1 LINGKTCYNCFKFD
15 WLRHPKEFADAQG
28 MNFLKISDKV
38 TLIFLYAVIFLF
50 AKPPCRNAYAYE
62 PGIPYIQTFFI
73 QDFGFNSKNHSFAKN
88 REEVIFIGNFNRI
101 LEYNGAD
108 WISHSFPGKPFLT
121 STNSGVVYAGG
132 ANAFGF
138 FSKNESGQNS
148 FVPLLLSA
156 ADSAMIQGQIL
167 SLKSI
172 GEDVFFTTRNAL
184 VLSKNNSFKRLDSF
198 SSSPSLFCVD
208 SVIIVST
215 YDEGLLFYKE
225 SGKHS
230 FPSGNFFIGKTV
242 IDVLPYFGK
251 YLVKTLEDQE
261 FFLADHTS
269 ARPFHSS
276 LTDLFTRHGY
286 VAGVLLDD
294 GNYAFGTEKG
304 GLLIMDTS
312 GNLINHIRR
321 DHGLLEERITSLS
334 TDLSGN
340 LWLLHNNG
348 ISRIEVPSPFAYFD
362 RTYGLRGTVSSI
374 TRHRGTLYFATSQ
387 GVFRFTNKQGNS
399 FAGVEEISGVNHSCF
414 GFHSLGGELYAF
426 SEGGIY
432 HVSGRQA
439 SLLLPVQL
447 ETASLS
453 GKNPYRIY
461 LGLSDGL
468 AVTHFYDGIWQ
479 NPETLIDTG
488 SPVLSIAEENQDV
501 LWLGTDAKGLY
512 RITAEGDVVDYQLFQ
527 DVFPNTQR
535 ITALMMVN
543 TSRGVLFSTSSGIF
557 RYDQDA
563 GGFYP
568 DSLIGLDFETGNYSG
583 YSIREDNS
591 HNLWLIIYNRIT
603 RGDEAYLAQFSGS
616 DKTYDLIKIPFQRK
630 KEFHIRTIYPDSE
643 GVVWFGGFNGVVR
656 FDTNSLREKERQP
669 IALINKV
676 TWNRDSVVYYDQNS
690 DSYKNKKGKFRFSAR
705 MIRFDFSTTS
715 YESAEQALFQ
725 SILVG
730 FDKDWSDWNAAR
742 FREYTNLPGKEYTFK
757 VKVKDLNGKVS
768 EASSFSF
775 RIFQPVYKTK
785 WAFFYYFL
793 LLAAFIHMLIRK
805 GSLRF
810 AKEKF
815 KLEKI
820 INKRTEELLKQKEK
834 SEELLARVLPR
845 DTANEI
851 KSTGRAASH
860 KYEMVTVLF
869 SDIEGFT
876 RIAEQMNPEILID
889 ELDKF
894 FFKFDSVVEK
904 FNIEK
909 IKTIGDAY
917 MCAGGIPDKNRTNP
931 VEVVMAALEMIEH
944 MKLLQK
950 QNAKIWDLRIGIHT
964 GPVIAGVVG
973 QKKLSYDI
981 WGDTVNTASRMES
994 SGKSGKI
1001 NVSGST
1007 YEMVKDFFV
1016 CEHRGMMPVKYKG
1029 NIDMYFVKGY
1039 RPELSLHGKGIE
1051 PNELFFQKLQLL
1063 RMNDLEDLIFNR
1075 LENELPSDL
1084 TFHTLQLAKEIC
1096 RTTEFLADSENLS
1109 EQETLILRTAS
1120 AFLFTGFIKDY
1131 KNNTIHRCSLAKEIL
1146 PGFKYSQEQISEVC
1160 SLLSVSPEDLKPS
1173 NRMEM
1178 ILFDAYFEF
1187 FGKPELVEMAYS
1199 LFKEQKTFE
1208 VTTSKK
1214 AWLTAF
1220 ISLLENHEFFT
1231 PSASKR
1237 RRMAKADQIARMRAL
1252 LA

>member
-1 LINGKTCYNCFKFD
+1 
-15 WLRHPKEFADAQG
+15 

-38 TLIFLYAVIFLF
+38 TLIFLYAVIFLL
-50 AKPPCRNAYAYE
+50 AKSICLNAYAYE
-62 PGIPYIQTFFI
+62 PGIPFIQTYFI
-73 QDFGFNSKNHSFAKN
+73 KDFGFNSKNHSFAKN
-88 REEVIFIGNFNRI
+88 NEGVIFIGTFNGI

-108 WISHSFPGKPFLT
+108 WSPRSFPGKPFLT
-121 STNSGVVYAGG
+121 STTSGVVYAGG
-132 ANAFGF
+132 SNVFGF
-138 FSKNESGQNS
+138 FSKNILGQNS
-148 FVPLLLSA
+148 FVPLLRSA
-156 ADSAMIQGQIL
+156 ADSAMIQGRIL
-167 SLKSI
+167 SLKAI
-172 GEDVFFTTRNAL
+172 GEEVFFTTSNAL
-184 VLSKNNSFKRLDSF
+184 IVRKDDGFKKLDSF

-208 SVIIVST
+208 SMIIIST
-215 YDEGLLFYKE
+215 YDEGLLFYQE
-225 SGKHS
+225 SGKRS
-230 FPSGNFFIGKTV
+230 FPSGHFFIGKTV

-251 YLVKTLEDQE
+251 YLVKTLEDTD

-269 ARPFHSS
+269 AKPFNNS
-276 LTDLFTRHGY
+276 LSGLFSRLGY

-312 GNLINHIRR
+312 GNLINHVRR
-321 DHGLLEERITSLS
+321 DHGLLEEKITGLS

-340 LWLLHNNG
+340 LWVLHNNG
-348 ISRIEVPSPFAYFD
+348 ISRIEIPSPFAYYD
-362 RTYGLRGTVSSI
+362 RTYGLRGTVFAI
-374 TRHRGTLYFATSQ
+374 TRHRGTVHFATSQ
-387 GVFRFTNKQGNS
+387 GVFLFSNKQGDS
-399 FAGVEEISGVNHSCF
+399 FSGVEEITGVHHSCF
-414 GFHSLGGELYAF
+414 GFHSLGGDLFAF

-432 HVSGRQA
+432 HVSGTRA
-439 SLLLPVQL
+439 SLVLPIQL

-461 LGLSDGL
+461 LGLTDGL
-468 AVTHFYDGIWQ
+468 AVTRLYNGIWQ
-479 NPETLIDTG
+479 KPVNIYATE
-488 SPVLSIAEENQDV
+488 SPIISIVEESEDV
-501 LWLGTDAKGLY
+501 LWVGTENNGLY
-512 RITAEGDVVDYQLFQ
+512 RITTGGEVKEHQLFQ
-527 DVFPNTQR
+527 NVFQDTQR
-535 ITALMMVN
+535 TRALMMVK

-557 RYDQDA
+557 RYDEEA
-563 GGFYP
+563 GDFYP
-568 DSLIGLDFETGNYSG
+568 DSLIGIDFKMGNYSV

-591 HNLWLIIYNRIT
+591 HNLWLIIYNKLT
-603 RGDEAYLAQFSGS
+603 RGDEACLAQFSGS
-616 DKTYDLIKIPFQRK
+616 DNNYNLIKIPLHRK

-643 GVVWFGGFNGVVR
+643 GIVWFGGFNGVVR
-656 FDTNSLREKERQP
+656 FDLSSLHKREHLP
-669 IALINKV
+669 VALLNKV

-690 DSYKNKKGKFRFSAR
+690 DSYESEQGRFRFPAR
-705 MIRFDFSTTS
+705 TIRFDFSTTS
-715 YESAEQALFQ
+715 YESSEQALFQ

-730 FDKDWSDWNAAR
+730 FDKDWSEWNAAR

-757 VKVKDLNGKVS
+757 IRVKDLNGSVS
-768 EASSFSF
+768 EASSFAF
-775 RIFQPVYKTK
+775 KLFHPIYKTR
-785 WAFFYYFL
+785 WAFLYYFVL
-793 LLAAFIHMLIRK
+793 MVAFIHMLIRR
-805 GSLRF
+805 GFLRF
-810 AKEKF
+810 GKEKF

-820 INKRTEELLKQKEK
+820 INERTEELLKQKEK
-834 SEELLARVLPR
+834 SEELIAKVLPR

-876 RIAEQMNPEILID
+876 KIAEQMNPEILID

-950 QNAKIWDLRIGIHT
+950 QNSKIWDLRIGIHT

-1039 RPELSLHGKGIE
+1039 RPELSLKGKGVE
-1051 PNELFFQKLQLL
+1051 PNEPFFLKLQLL
-1063 RMNDLEDLIFNR
+1063 RMKDLEDIIFHR

-1084 TFHTLQLAKEIC
+1084 TFHNLQLAEEIC
-1096 RTTEFLADSENLS
+1096 RTTEFLAEAENLNNR
-1109 EQETLILRTAS
+1109 ETLILRTAS
-1120 AFLFTGFIKDY
+1120 ALLFTGFIKDY
-1131 KNNTIHRCSLAKEIL
+1131 KNNAEQRCGLAKEIL

-1160 SLLSVSPEDLKPS
+1160 SLLSVSPESLEPS

-1208 VTTSKK
+1208 ATSSKK
-1214 AWLTAF
+1214 AWLTTF
-1220 ISLLENHEFFT
+1220 IGLLEKHEFFT

-1237 RRMAKADQIARMRAL
+1237 RKMAKVDQIARMRAL
-1252 LA
+1252 LS